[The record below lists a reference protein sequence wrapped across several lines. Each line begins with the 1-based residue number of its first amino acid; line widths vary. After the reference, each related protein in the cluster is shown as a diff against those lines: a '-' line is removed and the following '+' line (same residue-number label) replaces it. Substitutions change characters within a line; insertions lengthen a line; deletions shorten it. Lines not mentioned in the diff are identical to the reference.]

1 MSRFSKDILE
11 DRILVLDGAMGTMI
25 QNYKLTEADYR
36 GERFA
41 DYPSDLKGNNDLLSL
56 TQPEIIK
63 TIHRKYLEAGADIIE
78 TNTFSGTTIAMADY
92 QMEDLVWELNEQ
104 SARLA
109 KEVTEEFT
117 DRPRFVAGSIGPTNR
132 TASLSPD
139 VNRPGYRA
147 TSFDELKIAYK
158 EQAEALAVGGV
169 DIFLV
174 ETVFD
179 TLNCKAALMA
189 IQELKEEKGID
200 IPVMVSGT
208 ITDASGRTLSG
219 QTVEAFWNSIRH
231 FPLLSVGFNCAL
243 GADQL
248 KIYLQQL
255 ARIADVAISC
265 HPNAGLPNEFGE
277 YDETPSQMSSI
288 IKSYFDEELVNIIG
302 GCCGTQP
309 EHIKAIADYAKQS
322 KPHKISA
329 QKQLMRLSG
338 LEPLTLTPKLNFVNI
353 GERTNVSGSKKFARL
368 IRDEKFEEAVDIAID
383 QVEGGAQIID
393 INMDDG
399 MLDAV
404 NVLPN
409 FVNLIASEPDIARLP
424 FMIDSSKWE
433 VIEAG
438 LKCLQGKGIVNSI
451 SLKEGEEDFI
461 AKAKK
466 IKSYGAAVVVMAFDE
481 TGQADTFD
489 RKIEVCKRCY
499 DLLVKEAEFPPEDI
513 IFDPNILTIG
523 TGMEEHDN
531 YAVDFI
537 NAVKWIKENLPHAKT
552 SGGVSNISFSFR
564 GNNVVREAMHSAFLF
579 HAIKAGLDMGIVN
592 PGMLEVYDE
601 IDKEL
606 LDYVEDLLFNRRS
619 DATERLM
626 GYAEN
631 LKPGEKA
638 EKATQEWRNLPVN
651 KRLEHSLV
659 KGITEFIDS
668 DTEEARIQASKPL
681 DVIEGPLMDGMNV
694 VGDLFGSGKM
704 FLPQVVKSARV
715 MKKAVAYLLPYI
727 EAEKKAAPK
736 PPKGAD
742 RAQHWQTADPVLYG
756 LVKDFAKKMR
766 YEQSTQAEEILWDKL
781 KGKQL
786 NGYKFRRQHI
796 IGPYIADF
804 VCLKQNLIIE
814 IDGLIHQ
821 LPENKANDEE
831 RTKWLEEQGFKVIR
845 FTNAEVITQLDVLL
859 KKILEAL
866 KTPPLGVGGPEAS
879 GSGKGKILMAT
890 VKGDVHDIGKNIV
903 SVVLACNNYEI
914 IDLGVMVPLNKILEE
929 AEKHQVDII
938 GLSGLITPS
947 LDEMIYVVEEMEKR
961 GLKTPVMIGGATTS
975 RIHTAVKIKPNY
987 SGPVIHVNDASRSVT
1002 VAGKLLGK
1010 DKEEF
1015 FKEIEREYAEAKSG
1029 HGKRGEA
1036 KNYVG
1041 IEEARANKYQID
1053 WESYQPHTP
1062 QKIGSEVLHNYDLKE
1077 IADYIDWTPF
1087 FQTWEMKGRY
1097 PKILNDPE
1105 KGVEAQK
1112 LFDDAQEMLQEIIEK
1127 KLLSANAIFGLFPA
1141 HTKNHDSIEVFADEG
1156 KTQKLTEFH
1165 TLRQQNKKGEK
1176 NPNYAFS
1183 DFLAP
1188 AEANYTDYMGCFA
1201 VTTGIGLDKMTE
1213 KFEAEHDDYN
1223 SIMAK
1228 ALADRL
1234 AEAFAEL
1241 LHKKVRREYWGY
1253 AKDEALDNEGLIKE
1267 QYKGIRPAPGY
1278 PGCPDHTE
1286 KITLFDLLDVEKKT
1300 GITLTENL
1308 AMLPTASV
1316 SGFYF
1321 GHPESKYFGL
1331 GKIGKDQVED
1341 IAKRKNQPFEEIE
1354 RWLKPNLNY

>member
-1 MSRFSKDILE
+1 MSRFSKDLLQ

-25 QNYKLTEADYR
+25 QQYKLSEEDYR

-56 TQPEIIK
+56 TQPQIIK
-63 TIHRKYLEAGADIIE
+63 DIHRANLDAGADIIE

-92 QMEDLVWELNEQ
+92 DMQDLVWELNEE
-104 SARLA
+104 SARIA
-109 KEVTEEFT
+109 KAVSEEYS
-117 DRPRFVAGSIGPTNR
+117 DKPRFVAGSIGPTNR
-132 TASLSPD
+132 TASISPD
-139 VNRPGYRA
+139 VNRPGFRA
-147 TSFDELKIAYK
+147 ISFDELKKAYQQ
-158 EQAEALAVGGV
+158 QAEALAAGGV

-189 IQELKEEKGID
+189 IQELKDEKGID

-231 FPLLSVGFNCAL
+231 FSLLSVGFNCAL

-248 KIYLQQL
+248 KTYLQQL
-255 ARIADVAISC
+255 ARISDVAISC

-277 YDETPSQMSSI
+277 YDESPEKMSAT
-288 IKSYFDEELVNIIG
+288 IKSYFDEGLVNIIG

-309 EHIKAIADYAKQS
+309 EHIKAIADYAKNS
-322 KPHKISA
+322 TPHQINKSERIM
-329 QKQLMRLSG
+329 KLSG
-338 LEPLTLTPKLNFVNI
+338 LEPLSITPELNFVNI

-368 IRDEKFEEAVDIAID
+368 IREERFEEAIAVAVD

-404 NVLPN
+404 SVLPQ
-409 FVNLIASEPDIARLP
+409 FVNLIASEPDITRLP

-438 LKCLQGKGIVNSI
+438 LKCMQGKGIVNSI
-451 SLKEGEEDFI
+451 SLKEGKEDFI

-466 IKSYGAAVVVMAFDE
+466 IKRYGAAVVVMAFDE
-481 TGQADTFD
+481 KGQADTFD
-489 RKIEVCKRCY
+489 RKIEVCERSY
-499 DLLVKEAEFPPEDI
+499 NILVNEVDFPPEDI

-523 TGMEEHDN
+523 TGMQEHDN
-531 YAVDFI
+531 YAVDYI
-537 NAVKWIKENLPHAKT
+537 NSIRWIKENLPHAKT

-601 IDKEL
+601 VDKEL
-606 LDYVEDLLFNRRS
+606 LEYVEDLLFNKRP

-626 GYAEN
+626 AYAEN
-631 LKPGEKA
+631 IKPGEKA
-638 EKATQEWRNLPVN
+638 EKATQEWRNLEVN
-651 KRLEHSLV
+651 KRLEHALV
-659 KGITEFIDS
+659 KGITEYILE
-668 DTEEARIQASKPL
+668 DTEESRLQAERPL

-715 MKKAVAYLLPYI
+715 MKKAVAHLLPYI
-727 EAEKKAAPK
+727 EAEKKKAP
-736 PPKGAD
+736 
-742 RAQHWQTADPVLYG
+742 Q
-756 LVKDFAKKMR
+756 AK
-766 YEQSTQAEEILWDKL
+766 S
-781 KGKQL
+781 
-786 NGYKFRRQHI
+786 N
-796 IGPYIADF
+796 
-804 VCLKQNLIIE
+804 N
-814 IDGLIHQ
+814 
-821 LPENKANDEE
+821 
-831 RTKWLEEQGFKVIR
+831 
-845 FTNAEVITQLDVLL
+845 
-859 KKILEAL
+859 
-866 KTPPLGVGGPEAS
+866 
-879 GSGKGKILMAT
+879 GKILMAT

-903 SVVLACNNYEI
+903 GVVLACNNYEI
-914 IDLGVMVPLNKILEE
+914 IDLGVMVPLQKILEE
-929 AEKHQVDII
+929 ADKHNVDII

-975 RIHTAVKIKPNY
+975 RIHAAVKIKPNY
-987 SGPVIHVNDASRSVT
+987 SGPVVHVNDASRSVT

-1010 DKEEF
+1010 DKEGYFE
-1015 FKEIEREYAEAKSG
+1015 EIAKEYAEARAG
-1029 HGKRGEA
+1029 HGKRSQT
-1036 KNYVG
+1036 KNYVS
-1041 IEEARANKYQID
+1041 ITEARANKFRID
-1053 WESYQPHTP
+1053 WDSYQPKTP
-1062 QKIGSEVLHNYDLKE
+1062 NQTGIQIFSNYDLSE
-1077 IADYIDWTPF
+1077 IAEYIDWTPF

-1105 KGVEAQK
+1105 KGIEAQK
-1112 LFDDAQEMLQEIIEK
+1112 LFDDAQQMLKEIIEHK
-1127 KLLSANAIFGLFPA
+1127 SLTANAIFGLYPA
-1141 HTKNHDSIEVFADEG
+1141 QTKNHDSIEVFADKD

-1165 TLRQQNKKGEK
+1165 TLRQQNKKGK
-1176 NPNYAFS
+1176 DNANYAFS

-1188 AEANYTDYMGCFA
+1188 QEANYTDYMGCFA
-1201 VTTGIGLDKMTE
+1201 VTTGIGLEKLTE
-1213 KFEAEHDDYN
+1213 KYEADHDDYN

-1241 LHKKVRREYWGY
+1241 LHKKVRTEYWGY
-1253 AKDEALDNEGLIKE
+1253 ASDESLDNEGLIKE
-1267 QYKGIRPAPGY
+1267 QYHGIRPAPGY

-1286 KITLFDLLDVEKKT
+1286 KITLFNLLDVEKHT
-1300 GITLTENL
+1300 GISLTENL
-1308 AMLPTASV
+1308 AMWPTAAV

-1321 GHPESKYFGL
+1321 GHPESRYFGL

-1341 IAKRKNQPFEEIE
+1341 IAKRKNQPFKEIE